1 VKDAFAP
8 KARQYKRNVTC
19 LCYSQSKIKNNW

>member
-8 KARQYKRNVTC
+8 KARQCKRNVTC
-19 LCYSQSKIKNNW
+19 FCYSQSKI